1 MGNFWGGITNTGS
14 TDGSRYAVRT
24 DMGDKPVN
32 YVTWFDAARVSN
44 WLQAGGGTYLTS
56 TSGSAA
62 INSGA
67 YTLNGATSGNA
78 PGVNNGATFYV
89 PTQDQ
94 WYKAAFYKGG
104 GTNAGYWYYATQ
116 SDATP
121 TAVTAGTTG
130 SGSAGN
136 TGNFANYS
144 NGADWNSLDGNVTTV
159 GTNGGPSAYGAF
171 DMSGNLYEWNDL
183 DGTTGSNRGIRGGG
197 WSDPGPARLSSQY
210 SYSWTPANEDNNYG
224 FRLARSGAS
233 TSAVP
238 EIDPNSLGSVL
249 ALVVGSLG
257 LLERRRLK
265 VRLAA

>member
-1 MGNFWGGITNTGS
+1 MTL
-14 TDGSRYAVRT
+14 
-24 DMGDKPVN
+24 P
-32 YVTWFDAARVSN
+32 AA
-44 WLQAGGGTYLTS
+44 
-56 TSGSAA
+56 
-62 INSGA
+62 
-67 YTLNGATSGNA
+67 NA
-78 PGVNNGATFYV
+78 PGVNNGATFDV
-89 PTQDQ
+89 PTQDE

-171 DMSGNLYEWNDL
+171 DMGGNLYEWNDL
-183 DGTTGSNRGIRGGG
+183 DGTTGSNRGIRG
-197 WSDPGPARLSSQY
+197 SDWRSRSLYDLSSSNGLQNGP
-210 SYSWTPANEDNNYG
+210 SLEKSFYG
-224 FRLARSGAS
+224 FRLASPVS
-233 TSAVP
+233 EPSAVP
-238 EIDPNSLGSVL
+238 EIDPNSIGSVL
-249 ALVVGSLG
+249 ALVLGSLG

-265 VRLAA
+265 AA